1 MTRTNE
7 GFGAI
12 VPDGEQ
18 SQGHFQ
24 RHAEIPNEAMMGDDD
39 DAALAELLKKDAR
52 ESSIK
57 YSAMGLEAFMPKR

>member
-1 MTRTNE
+1 M
-7 GFGAI
+7 
-12 VPDGEQ
+12 D
-18 SQGHFQ
+18 
-24 RHAEIPNEAMMGDDD
+24 DDD